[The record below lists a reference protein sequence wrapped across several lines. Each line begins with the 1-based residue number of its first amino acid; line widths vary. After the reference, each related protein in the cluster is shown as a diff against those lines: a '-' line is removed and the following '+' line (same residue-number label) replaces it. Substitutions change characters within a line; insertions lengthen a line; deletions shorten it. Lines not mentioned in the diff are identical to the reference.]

1 MEDIL
6 YSEMSAERN
15 HIRVFVSSTV
25 YEFET
30 ELSRVFA
37 QLDGY
42 GYDVCMSKEGTVP
55 LNSRLSNLVN
65 CVNAVE
71 ECHVFLGII
80 RPLTGTGILEPNGR
94 SITAQEF
101 DRAIE
106 IGMPRFVLADY
117 RVEFAHKFLKLM
129 GQDLAAIPNYK
140 EREVT
145 RDGKKVWER
154 KPNLIVHG
162 ECVDVYRKTVQDHVP
177 RPMDRVGNW
186 AQPYKDFDDISR
198 FVEAQFRN
206 VERIKMLLHG

>member
-1 MEDIL
+1 
-6 YSEMSAERN
+6 MSAERN

-42 GYDVCMSKEGTVP
+42 GYDVCMSKEGTIP

-71 ECHVFLGII
+71 ECQVFLGII
-80 RPLTGTGILEPNGR
+80 RPLTGTGILEPDGR

-177 RPMDRVGNW
+177 RPMDRIGNW
-186 AQPYKDFDDISR
+186 AQPYKDYQDISR
-198 FVEAQFRN
+198 FVEAQFQN

>member
-1 MEDIL
+1 M
-6 YSEMSAERN
+6 
-15 HIRVFVSSTV
+15 FVSSTV

-55 LNSRLSNLVN
+55 LDSRLSNLVN

-71 ECHVFLGII
+71 ECNVFLGII
-80 RPLTGTGILEPNGR
+80 RPLLGTGILERDGR

-117 RVEFAHKFLKLM
+117 RVEFAHKFLNLM
-129 GQDLAAIPNYK
+129 GQDLSAIPNYR
-140 EREVT
+140 ERVIEK
-145 RDGKKVWER
+145 DGEKVLER
-154 KPNLIVHG
+154 KPNLVVHG
-162 ECVDVYRKTVQDHVP
+162 ECVEVYRLAIQNQEDPKN
-177 RPMDRVGNW
+177 RVGNW
-186 AQPYKDFDDISR
+186 AQPYKDYEDIGR
-198 FVEAQFRN
+198 FVEAQFKD
-206 VERIKMLLHG
+206 VERIKMLLNG

>member
-1 MEDIL
+1 M